1 MMNKLKFS
9 LVALFSLL
17 VSNMINAQDLKSWNE
32 PMRSELIKMIKKA
45 PKKGRVATF
54 DMDGTMISE
63 SPTYEIALFTKK
75 YSDAEIKSK
84 DDLVKALVAL
94 TKDENYKQYVDEYFS
109 DHQARVYQ
117 PMLELVE
124 YLKANDFK
132 VILCTA
138 SEEYFA
144 QVAAKTSL
152 PMFDDVIGTNMA
164 VRVNEHEGKVLNL
177 KEAGYQPMFAFGNSA
192 GDYEMMEYAT
202 KKSYLVIHDHKESGE
217 YAKPEQYISECKEKG
232 FGTLNIND
240 WTTIFQ

>member
-1 MMNKLKFS
+1 MKFF

-17 VSNMINAQDLKSWNE
+17 VSNMVSAQELQSWNE
-32 PMRSELIKMIKKA
+32 PMRSELIKMVKKA

-75 YSDAEIKSK
+75 YSKADIKSK

-94 TKDENYKQYVDEYFS
+94 TKDENYKKYVDEYFA
-109 DHQARVYQ
+109 DNKAKVYQ

-152 PMFDDVIGTNMA
+152 PMFDDVIGTNMS
-164 VRVNEHEGKVLNL
+164 VRVNEYEGKVQNL

-202 KKSYLVIHDHKESGE
+202 KKSYLVIHDHKASGE
-217 YAKPEQYISECKEKG
+217 YAKPEQYVSECKDKG
-232 FGTLNIND
+232 FGTINISD

>member
-1 MMNKLKFS
+1 MKKYKFF
-9 LVALFSLL
+9 LVAVISLL
-17 VSNMINAQDLKSWNE
+17 VSSMVNAQDLVSWNE
-32 PMRSELIKMIKKA
+32 PMRSEMIKMIKKA
-45 PKKGRVATF
+45 PKKGRIATF
-54 DMDGTMISE
+54 DMDGTMITE

-109 DHQARVYQ
+109 DHQARVYK

-152 PMFDDVIGTNMA
+152 PMFDDVIGTKMS
-164 VRVNEHEGKVLNL
+164 VRVNEHEGKVQNL

-202 KKSYLVIHDHKESGE
+202 HQSFLVIHDHKESGE
-217 YAKPEQYISECKEKG
+217 YDKPEQYISECKEKG
-232 FGTLNIND
+232 FGTLSIND